1 VPVAVHTCRD
11 TATTLPLLHRAVLQD
26 LDGELRQQHKLAV
39 SEFDRTDAVLWWRR
53 PVTRRVADSHPDLC
67 RFP

>member
-1 VPVAVHTCRD
+1 
-11 TATTLPLLHRAVLQD
+11 LPLLHRAVLQD